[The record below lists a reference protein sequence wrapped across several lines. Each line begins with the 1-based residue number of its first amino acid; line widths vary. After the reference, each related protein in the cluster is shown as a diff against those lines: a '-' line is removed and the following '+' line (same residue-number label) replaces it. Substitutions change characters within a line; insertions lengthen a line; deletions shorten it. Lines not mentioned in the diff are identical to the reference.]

1 MKKWKYYTLTDLNK
15 EAVGTLYAE
24 DINEAYL
31 IASRMKNLSLI
42 KFKEIFGVEKL

>member
-1 MKKWKYYTLTDLNK
+1 MKKWKYYILTDLNK

-31 IASRMKNLSLI
+31 IASKIKNLSPTE
-42 KFKEIFGVEKL
+42 FKKIFGVEEL

>member
-15 EAVGTLYAE
+15 ETVGTLYAE

-31 IASRMKNLSLI
+31 IASRMKKLPLI
-42 KFKEIFGVEKL
+42 EFKKIFGVEKL